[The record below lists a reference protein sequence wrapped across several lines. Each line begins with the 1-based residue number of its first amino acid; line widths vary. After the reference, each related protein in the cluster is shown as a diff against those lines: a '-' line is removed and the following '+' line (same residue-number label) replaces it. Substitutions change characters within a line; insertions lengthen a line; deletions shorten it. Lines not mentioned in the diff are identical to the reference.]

1 MKELLKERIEM
12 YKKEIERVSD
22 EINED
27 VSEWKFKRLEREHSN
42 YVAIRDE
49 LQYLLLRLESEEK

>member
-12 YKKEIERVSD
+12 YKKEIEEVSD
-22 EINED
+22 QINEEQD
-27 VSEWKFKRLEREHSN
+27 EWKFRRLERKHSN